1 MIQRAEKMKIKFTLN
16 MDNLL
21 VNQTHIDR
29 VIISWISDIS
39 QEEVSSLSQNWI
51 NDQDFLL
58 HNMDGLEKVGESSLT
73 IEPLTSSSTSAGG
86 RLRS

>member
-1 MIQRAEKMKIKFTLN
+1 MKIKFTLN

-21 VNQTHIDR
+21 VNQTHVDR
-29 VIISWISDIS
+29 VVISWISDIS

-58 HNMDGLEKVGESSLT
+58 HKMDGLEKVGESSLT
-73 IEPLTSSSTSAGG
+73 IEPLTSSSASAGG
-86 RLRS
+86 EVRP